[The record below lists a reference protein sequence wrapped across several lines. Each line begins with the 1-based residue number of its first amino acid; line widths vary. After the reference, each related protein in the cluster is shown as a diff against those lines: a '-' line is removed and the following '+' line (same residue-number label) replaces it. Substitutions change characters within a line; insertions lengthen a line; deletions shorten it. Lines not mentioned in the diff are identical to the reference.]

1 VEKWYLPITILPGIC
16 LLILSTANL
25 AVSLNEE
32 MEVLLNEASRF
43 KQLINKKLE
52 QLHLLTLSL
61 TGLYISTALMVLSG
75 LISLLHNISYSIG
88 SNWALIILLLGVLFI
103 FGSLVLLIIYAVK
116 AVKIRHKHFEQCLI
130 DNHSPSDR
138 NSND

>member
-16 LLILSTANL
+16 LLILSTSNL

-52 QLHLLTLSL
+52 QLRLLTLSL

-75 LISLLHNISYSIG
+75 LISLLQNISYSVG
-88 SNWALIILLLGVLFI
+88 SSWALIILLLGVLFI

-116 AVKIRHKHFEQCLI
+116 AVNIRQEHFEQCLI
-130 DNHSPSDR
+130 DSHSTSDK
-138 NSND
+138 NSSN